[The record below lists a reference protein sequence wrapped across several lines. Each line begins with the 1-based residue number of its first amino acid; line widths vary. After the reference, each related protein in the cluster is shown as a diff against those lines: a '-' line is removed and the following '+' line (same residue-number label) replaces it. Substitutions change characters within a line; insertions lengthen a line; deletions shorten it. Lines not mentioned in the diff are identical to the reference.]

1 MTQTSSTSSW
11 VTLYFLQQLPNY
23 GDLHSTEQEVTIA
36 VLPFFHIYAMN
47 TIMTLGL
54 HLGTKTVTVP
64 KFEPELYLKAL
75 STYKPT
81 YLVLVPPLV
90 SFLSTS
96 PMVKASMLSSVETV
110 SGGAAPFGPA
120 LIKKFMAKC
129 APNVVKFREGLGM
142 TESSP
147 VTHIQPERNA
157 RLGGCGHPVPS
168 TIAKVVDIDT
178 GAALPPNTDGELLV
192 AGPQV

>member
-1 MTQTSSTSSW
+1 M
-11 VTLYFLQQLPNY
+11 
-23 GDLHSTEQEVTIA
+23 TIA

-64 KFEPELYLKAL
+64 KFEPELYLRAL
-75 STYKPT
+75 STNKPT
-81 YLVLVPPLV
+81 HLVLVQPLI
-90 SFLSTS
+90 SFLSTNQ
-96 PMVKASMLSSVETV
+96 MVKASMLSSVETV
-110 SGGAAPFGPA
+110 GGGAAPFRPA
-120 LIKKFMAKC
+120 LIEKFMAKS

-168 TIAKVVDIDT
+168 TIAKVVT
-178 GAALPPNTDGELLV
+178 STPAKRSRPTPTESSSWPGHR
-192 AGPQV
+192 